1 MSIISLIPQMMKKTW
16 EGVPDFLNL
25 TNSLIQFF
33 PDFSLNFLLS
43 LTWLEFLVHLDRFSL
58 LLLQECKWMS
68 ILQLLIPLSLP
79 LSHPLSLPLPLLL
92 QDWCICSRLCLIFRF
107 KILLQYEFQPIFPES
122 PLILCFRSKNCGLK
136 FLQKT
141 FDFAH
146 TQKIGKLFR
155 DPFFQVLFLS

>member
-58 LLLQECKWMS
+58 LLLPECKWMS
-68 ILQLLIPLSLP
+68 LLQLPIPLSLP
-79 LSHPLSLPLPLLL
+79 LSHPLSLPFLLLL
-92 QDWCICSRLCLIFRF
+92 QNWCICSRLCLFFRF
-107 KILLQYEFQPIFPES
+107 KIRLQYEFQHLFPES
-122 PLILCFRSKNCGLK
+122 PLLLCFRSKNSDLK

-141 FDFAH
+141 FDFVH
-146 TQKIGKLFR
+146 NQKKDKLFR